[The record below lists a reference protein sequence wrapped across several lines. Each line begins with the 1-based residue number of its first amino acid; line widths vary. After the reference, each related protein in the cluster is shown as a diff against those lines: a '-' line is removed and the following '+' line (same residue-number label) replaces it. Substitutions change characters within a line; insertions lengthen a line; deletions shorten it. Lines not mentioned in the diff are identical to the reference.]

1 MNPQDIKNIHRAD
14 LSKYPKGGYCW
25 EYAGESFHIA
35 DNNDVPLLANDYPS
49 QLWLYKNYGYLMR
62 LFND

>member
-1 MNPQDIKNIHRAD
+1 MNPQDIKNIRFANF
-14 LSKYPKGGYCW
+14 GYTW

-49 QLWLYKNYGYLMR
+49 QIWLYKNYGYLMR
-62 LFND
+62 LFDDSAN